1 MNKFIINAIAATA
14 FAWSAMLGSVA
25 QAELRSITIGTNP
38 SGSTF
43 YLIGSGIAKMYLEK
57 LRVRSNVQPQVGSSV
72 YLPMINSGELTLGLA
87 SSMDSYFSYTGDGFP
102 AESKELRALANIW
115 VLPYT
120 FIVRRD
126 SGIKTM
132 EDLKGKR
139 VMGDMPTNVALTRLN
154 RAMLRSGGLSSDDVD
169 FTKSGGL
176 IDGIKAVVDGRADAA
191 PVATT
196 MPQLIE
202 ANSSV
207 DGGIAIVAN
216 GTQAVDGYYE
226 GEVPGTRVGM
236 VAPNDRQLFI
246 SEETAIVNYDTLFI
260 AGTAMSDD
268 DAYRLTKTL
277 YENWPDLQKD
287 YPPLRGVSQEQL
299 LQADPSIPYHPGA
312 IRFYKEIGAWT
323 DAHDDKQTKLLQ

>member
-43 YLIGSGIAKMYLEK
+43 YLIGSGIAKMYQEK

-154 RAMLRSGGLSSDDVD
+154 RAMLRSGGLS
-169 FTKSGGL
+169 GR
-176 IDGIKAVVDGRADAA
+176 VVG
-191 PVATT
+191 
-196 MPQLIE
+196 
-202 ANSSV
+202 
-207 DGGIAIVAN
+207 
-216 GTQAVDGYYE
+216 
-226 GEVPGTRVGM
+226 
-236 VAPNDRQLFI
+236 
-246 SEETAIVNYDTLFI
+246 
-260 AGTAMSDD
+260 AGVEHRRIP
-268 DAYRLTKTL
+268 RL
-277 YENWPDLQKD
+277 
-287 YPPLRGVSQEQL
+287 
-299 LQADPSIPYHPGA
+299 
-312 IRFYKEIGAWT
+312 
-323 DAHDDKQTKLLQ
+323 